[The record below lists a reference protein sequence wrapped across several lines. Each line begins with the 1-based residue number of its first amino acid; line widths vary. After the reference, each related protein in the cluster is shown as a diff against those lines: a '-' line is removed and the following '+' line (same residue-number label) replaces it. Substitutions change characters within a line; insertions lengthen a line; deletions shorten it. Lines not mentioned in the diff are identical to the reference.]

1 MQRQSSRSHAV
12 LFGRRFCFDMRRRER
27 EREIGH
33 RTLEVNGINMQVAEK
48 GKGPGG
54 AVLLLH
60 GSPELWYSWH
70 HHIRGLYRCPASL
83 PTATPPPLPPS
94 PPSLRHPPDDH
105 SPSTLSISSW
115 YFGANKKVNKH
126 FGMITRAIWSS
137 SVSRDAIFPFR

>member
-27 EREIGH
+27 DQSPNVGGEWDQHARSGE
-33 RTLEVNGINMQVAEK
+33 
-48 GKGPGG
+48 GKGAGG

-70 HHIRGLYRCPASL
+70 HHILGLYRYPASL

-94 PPSLRHPPDDH
+94 PPSLPHPPKDH
-105 SPSTLSISSW
+105 SPSTLRISSW

-137 SVSRDAIFPFR
+137 SVRQDANFPFR